1 MVDSPIGTFW
11 YYCTV
16 CLDFMSTH
24 TLINGI
30 TLLDFLLIGIG
41 FEILTWVIGQ
51 VISGMTG
58 PEVGEDDDF
67 IDIALRNSSDYGDH
81 EVFNHYGK
89 GGRYGR
95 YNKF

>member
-16 CLDFMSTH
+16 CLDFMATH

-30 TLLDFLLIGIG
+30 TILDFLIIGIG
-41 FEILTWVIGQ
+41 FEILTWLIGQ
-51 VISGMTG
+51 VISGLSG
-58 PEVGEDDDF
+58 PEVGEDDTLF
-67 IDIALRNSSDYGDH
+67 DIELRNSSGYGDH
-81 EVFNHYGK
+81 EVYNPYGK
-89 GGRYGR
+89 AGHYGR